1 MAEALEFR
9 GPAHSSLQ
17 NRSYLSPL
25 SVQLTYQEPAWISV
39 ITVDVTK
46 RNVSVQETD
55 GWFAYVL
62 GQSKSDQQDDI
73 VAVFWGHCLHVL
85 CED

>member
-1 MAEALEFR
+1 MAETLEFR

-17 NRSYLSPL
+17 NRSYLSLL

-73 VAVFWGHCLHVL
+73 VAVF
-85 CED
+85 